1 LHPYMIP
8 QGSRVE
14 CANLPIDSTEAD
26 VARKVLGAVEDL
38 LFKSK
43 ISETSSQLGIEAA
56 FPRSPKKLLDAL
68 RESPPDLL
76 ILDLNSARFEPLA
89 LLREVKSDEA
99 TREISTIGFL
109 SHVQKDLAVAA
120 REAGCDRIVARSAFT
135 RDLPKI
141 LAGDTPDTIDEAGV
155 G

>member
-1 LHPYMIP
+1 MIP
-8 QGSRVE
+8 QGPRVE
-14 CANLPIDSTEAD
+14 CANFIVDSAEAD

-89 LLREVKSDEA
+89 LLREVKSDDA
-99 TREISTIGFL
+99 TRDISTIGFL

>member
-1 LHPYMIP
+1 MP
-8 QGSRVE
+8 S
-14 CANLPIDSTEAD
+14 DSEEAD
-26 VARKVLGAVEDL
+26 VTRRVLGAVEDL

-43 ISETSSQLGIEAA
+43 ISETASQLGIEAA

-68 RESPPDLL
+68 QESPPDLL
-76 ILDLNSARFEPLA
+76 VLDLNSARFEPLA
-89 LLREVKSDEA
+89 LLRDVRSDEA
-99 TREISTIGFL
+99 TRDVSTVGFL

-120 REAGCDRIVARSAFT
+120 REAGCDRVVARSTFT

-141 LAGDTPDTIDEAGV
+141 LAGRTPDTIDEAGV

>member
-1 LHPYMIP
+1 MIP
-8 QGSRVE
+8 HGPRVE
-14 CANLPIDSTEAD
+14 CANLPNDSTEAN
-26 VARKVLGAVEDL
+26 VTRKVLGAVEDL

-68 RESPPDLL
+68 RNSPPDLL
-76 ILDLNSARFEPLA
+76 VLDLNSARFEPLT

-99 TREISTIGFL
+99 TRKISTVGFL
-109 SHVQKDLAVAA
+109 SHVQKNLAVAA
-120 REAGCDRIVARSAFT
+120 REAGCDRVVARSAFT

-141 LAGDTPDTIDEAGV
+141 LAGDAPDTIDETGV

>member
-1 LHPYMIP
+1 M
-8 QGSRVE
+8 
-14 CANLPIDSTEAD
+14 
-26 VARKVLGAVEDL
+26 ARRLLAAVEDL

-43 ISETSSQLGIEAA
+43 ISETADQLGIEAR
-56 FPRSPKKLLDAL
+56 FPRSQKRLLDAL

-76 ILDLNSARFEPLA
+76 VLDLNSSRFEPLE
-89 LLREVKSDEA
+89 LLQTVKSEA
-99 TREISTIGFL
+99 VTRQVSTLGFL

-120 REAGCDRIVARSAFT
+120 KEAGCDRVMARSAFT

-141 LAGDTPDTIDEAGV
+141 LAGGEAGETVDEAGV